1 MFIFDV
7 LCFFQALAE
16 ALKTNSSVRDM
27 NLEWNQIGPEGAQA
41 RPVSDVLG
49 SLMFSPGRVMSWL
62 DFSLVV
68 GDASITSLPCFHLS
82 HFQIGLK

>member
-1 MFIFDV
+1 MSQVSLLVAVAYIRIFDA

-27 NLEWNQIGPEGAQA
+27 NLAANKIGPEGAQA

-49 SLMFSPGRVMSWL
+49 SL
-62 DFSLVV
+62 
-68 GDASITSLPCFHLS
+68 A
-82 HFQIGLK
+82 